1 MQVKILSTGTVI
13 MGDLVNLRITRS
25 FIIFVLKKE
34 VTVSYLSTPH

>member
-13 MGDLVNLRITRS
+13 MGDLVNLSITRS
-25 FIIFVLKKE
+25 IIISIFKKE